1 MGDGA
6 DECRA
11 NPVGPGPRTAH
22 RPFPRRAA
30 NDPEETFPGAV
41 TGASDCFKS
50 SAVWVVGDGTKEAFR
65 GRAAGVSDYFTSQSE
80 LEAGIGTKP
89 P

>member
-1 MGDGA
+1 MGWSPDIGQEIQSSGGFLIPHPA
-6 DECRA
+6 
-11 NPVGPGPRTAH
+11 VV
-22 RPFPRRAA
+22 
-30 NDPEETFPGAV
+30 DPEETFPGAV